1 MATHKVVVRVKALG
15 PILRAN
21 ITTTADG
28 AVRLTGPEVSEK
40 EVEVSTNNVGMLS
53 FAFGIQTQHSETT
66 WTLTMFEKGAGRP
79 RYQHTA
85 VTSGAAIGS
94 DQGNV
99 RFE

>member
-1 MATHKVVVRVKALG
+1 MAMHKVIVRVKARE
-15 PILRAN
+15 PILKAN

-28 AVRLTGPEVSEK
+28 AVRLAGSDPLEK
-40 EVEVSTNNVGMLS
+40 EAEVTTNASGMLS
-53 FAFGIQTQHSETT
+53 FAFAIQTKTPATS
-66 WTLTMFEKGAGRP
+66 WTLTFLEKGASRP
-79 RYQHTA
+79 KYQHTA

>member
-1 MATHKVVVRVKALG
+1 MAMHKVAVRVKARE
-15 PILRAN
+15 PILKAN

-28 AVRLTGPEVSEK
+28 AVRLSGSDPNEK
-40 EVEVSTNNVGMLS
+40 EVEVTTNNEGVLS
-53 FAFGIQTQHSETT
+53 FAFAIQTEHPDTS
-66 WTLTMFEKGAGRP
+66 WTLTFTERGASRP
-79 RYQHTA
+79 KYQHTS

>member
-1 MATHKVVVRVKALG
+1 VAMHKVIVRVKSRE
-15 PILRAN
+15 PILKAN

-28 AVRLTGPEVSEK
+28 SIRMFGKDPLEMETEVT
-40 EVEVSTNNVGMLS
+40 TNADGMLS
-53 FAFGIQTQHSETT
+53 FAFAIQTELPEAS
-66 WTLTMFEKGAGRP
+66 WTLTFLERGASRP
-79 RYQHTA
+79 KYQHTS